1 MTKDRVVIIDFGSQ
15 YTMLIARR
23 IRELNVF
30 SEIVSPFEKNL
41 IEILSSSY
49 TKGIILSGGPMSV
62 YDKDAPLLDK
72 EIFNLGKP
80 ILGICY
86 GLQLIAHL
94 FGGKVTSSEK
104 REYGFAL
111 FKVNENSELFDGMEK
126 EFRVWM
132 SHGDYVKSLPPNFKA
147 TGETEFSPYAS
158 IENKDLKIYGVQ
170 FHPEVYHT
178 KNGKKIIKN
187 FLFKILKVRKNW
199 KMSNFIKEK
208 IEEIREN
215 VKNEFCFLALSGG
228 VDSSTLAFLLKEALG
243 DRFYPIFVETG
254 LLKENEKERIRRLFS
269 NFRNLNIV
277 EAKDEFLNALKGVTD
292 PEEKRRIIGKVF
304 FDIFE
309 KKARELSKRE
319 KGKVGFLAQGTLY
332 PDLIES
338 KSYKGPSSKI
348 KTHHNVGGVPEDH
361 PFFLLEPFKELFK
374 DEVRKIGKKLGVPEE
389 ILERH
394 PFPGP
399 GMAIRIIGEVDEEKL
414 EIIKKADLIVEEEIR
429 RFSLYKKLWQ
439 VFPVLLPVKSVGVMG
454 DKRTYERVIA
464 LRAVKSVDGM
474 TADWA
479 RIPYF
484 VLDRIARRIVGE
496 VRGVNRVVYDI
507 TSKPPSTIEW
517 E

>member
-1 MTKDRVVIIDFGSQ
+1 MEKVVIIDFGSQ

-30 SEIVSPFEKNL
+30 SIIVSPFEENL
-41 IEILSSSY
+41 KEILSSPD
-49 TKGIILSGGPMSV
+49 TKGIILSGGPKSV
-62 YDKDAPLLDK
+62 YDKNAPLVEK
-72 EIFNLGKP
+72 EILRIGKP
-80 ILGICY
+80 VLGICY

-94 FGGKVTSSEK
+94 FGGKVTSSK
-104 REYGFAL
+104 NREYGFAL
-111 FKVNENSELFDGMEK
+111 FKVIKDSELFDGIEK

-132 SHGDYVKSLPPNFKA
+132 SHGDYVKILPFGFKV

-158 IENKDLKIYGVQ
+158 IENTSSKIYGVQ

-187 FLFKILKVRKNW
+187 FLFKILKIKRNW
-199 KMSNFIKEK
+199 KISNFIEEK
-208 IEEIREN
+208 IEEIKET
-215 VKNEFCFLALSGG
+215 VKDEFCFLALSGG
-228 VDSSTLAFLLKEALG
+228 VDSSILAFLLKKALG
-243 DRFYPIFVETG
+243 ERFYPIFVDTG
-254 LLKENEKERIRRLFS
+254 LLKEKEEERVKRLFS
-269 NFRNLNIV
+269 NFKNLNIV
-277 EAKDEFLNALKGVTD
+277 DAKEEFLSALRGVTD
-292 PEEKRRIIGKVF
+292 PEEKRKIIGKLFFEVF
-304 FDIFE
+304 E
-309 KKARELSKRE
+309 RKARELSKKKGE
-319 KGKVGFLAQGTLY
+319 KIGFLAQGTLY

-348 KTHHNVGGVPEDH
+348 KTHHNVGGVPDDH
-361 PFFLLEPFKELFK
+361 PFVLLEPFKELFK
-374 DEVRKIGKKLGVPEE
+374 DEVRKIGKKLNVPEE

-414 EIIKKADLIVEEEIR
+414 EIIKKADLIVEEEIK
-429 RFSLYKKLWQ
+429 RFSLYRKLWQ

-454 DKRTYERVIA
+454 DQRTYEKVVAI
-464 LRAVKSVDGM
+464 RAVKSVDGM

-479 RIPYF
+479 KLPF
-484 VLDRIARRIVGE
+484 FLLDRIARRIIGE
-496 VRGVNRVVYDI
+496 IRGVNRVVYDI